1 MSPFMRHV
9 SLLSGGSAVSMV
21 VPILAAPILGRLYA
35 PAEYGALAQ
44 YMAFAAILSVVA
56 TLQFQHA
63 IISEKTLR
71 AAKQVVWLCIT
82 SSSVVGLL
90 AGIGVALAWPLGLGG
105 TAAGAWLW
113 FLPVSVAL
121 SGIVAGGSFL
131 ANRLSHYRRLAGLPV
146 LHTALTVGLSIALGI
161 SGWGSAGLMTAYF
174 AGQVVQALA
183 YGLSLKRSAIGAER
197 PALRQLAL
205 RARRHWK
212 FPALTLP
219 SEFAGQINM
228 QTPIFALTAIGADA
242 TLGSFARARQLVSM
256 PMTALGGAVAQVFR
270 RDAAEHY
277 RTTGT
282 CRPLMLK
289 TAGGLFAAGLL
300 PCLLILWQGPFLFEA
315 YLGPDWREAGEL
327 ARILAPMLLLRL
339 MVSPITTILYFS
351 DNQALDLCLTILS
364 AAIIV
369 IAVGMAWLLGETASS
384 IILAYSIG
392 YIAIYILY
400 LITCYVVGEK

>member
-1 MSPFMRHV
+1 MRHV

-131 ANRLSHYRRLAGLPV
+131 
-146 LHTALTVGLSIALGI
+146 
-161 SGWGSAGLMTAYF
+161 
-174 AGQVVQALA
+174 
-183 YGLSLKRSAIGAER
+183 
-197 PALRQLAL
+197 
-205 RARRHWK
+205 
-212 FPALTLP
+212 
-219 SEFAGQINM
+219 
-228 QTPIFALTAIGADA
+228 
-242 TLGSFARARQLVSM
+242 
-256 PMTALGGAVAQVFR
+256 
-270 RDAAEHY
+270 
-277 RTTGT
+277 
-282 CRPLMLK
+282 
-289 TAGGLFAAGLL
+289 LL
-300 PCLLILWQGPFLFEA
+300 Q
-315 YLGPDWREAGEL
+315 
-327 ARILAPMLLLRL
+327 
-339 MVSPITTILYFS
+339 
-351 DNQALDLCLTILS
+351 
-364 AAIIV
+364 
-369 IAVGMAWLLGETASS
+369 
-384 IILAYSIG
+384 
-392 YIAIYILY
+392 
-400 LITCYVVGEK
+400 K